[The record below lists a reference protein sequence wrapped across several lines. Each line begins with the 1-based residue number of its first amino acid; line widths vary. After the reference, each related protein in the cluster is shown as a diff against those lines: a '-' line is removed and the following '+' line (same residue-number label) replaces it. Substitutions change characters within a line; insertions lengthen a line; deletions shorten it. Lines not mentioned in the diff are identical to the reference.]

1 MVQGAFGLCLCSGI
15 ACRDIAKKKGQSFGM
30 WGALAFFVM
39 GSLVLCLISFIAGA
53 IASFMSR

>member
-1 MVQGAFGLCLCSGI
+1 MVQVAFGLFFFSELGTLPTRKDSLLECGGPC
-15 ACRDIAKKKGQSFGM
+15 
-30 WGALAFFVM
+30 FFVM